1 MDFRLTNTI
10 FVFSEICRIK
20 TNLQQ
25 HPISGRI
32 VDDITR
38 LRQRFEYFE
47 RHVQTRSQEVK
58 NEYNQALSKVLEAE
72 RVLHHFAEVFNN
84 DE

>member
-1 MDFRLTNTI
+1 M
-10 FVFSEICRIK
+10 K

-72 RVLHHFAEVFNN
+72 SVLHHFAEVFNN